1 MAEKKAYTE
10 AFREETLALAQSSG
24 KSKAALERE
33 LGLYPGQIRQWQK
46 REKGNGGMNGNVQ
59 DAKMEKTTETELKA
73 EVKRLTKENARLRE
87 EREILK
93 RRLPSSRRGQS
104 EIRLHPS
111 PTGAPWGGGI
121 VRGDEGGAKWLL
133 CVVQATGQPTGGG
146 KRGSA
151 GGDSGDSPRKS
162 GNVWLSTG
170 AGRTAGT
177 RSGV

>member
-1 MAEKKAYTE
+1 
-10 AFREETLALAQSSG
+10 LAQSSG

-93 RRLPSSRRGQS
+93 KAIAIFTPGLG
-104 EIRLHPS
+104 
-111 PTGAPWGGGI
+111 
-121 VRGDEGGAKWLL
+121 
-133 CVVQATGQPTGGG
+133 
-146 KRGSA
+146 
-151 GGDSGDSPRKS
+151 
-162 GNVWLSTG
+162 
-170 AGRTAGT
+170 
-177 RSGV
+177 